1 MTKPLVPPQ
10 LLGVSEFNERSRE
23 IFRRIV
29 DTYLVTGEP
38 VGSRALSRQLPM
50 QLSPASIRNVMADLE
65 QMGLLASPH
74 TSAGRVP
81 TQKGL
86 RLFIDGLL
94 EVGDISEQERT
105 AFQSQVK
112 DSDQT
117 VEGLLNHATAT
128 LSGLSQCA
136 GLVVAPKSNAP
147 LKHIE
152 FAALGREQVLT
163 VLVFEDGAVENRMT
177 KLPLGM
183 TPSALAEASNFL
195 NATMRGRTLEQA
207 REEISRQLEKARA
220 ELSKLSQELIEAGLA
235 AWANDKD
242 ESWAS
247 RTLIVRGQSNLL
259 ESVEALQDLERIRL
273 LFNDLENKEDMLH
286 LLELTKEAEG
296 VRIFIGSESNLFSL
310 SGSSLIAA
318 PYFDQTRKIIG
329 AIGVIG
335 PTRLNY
341 ARIIPMVD
349 YTAKVIGGLISSRS
363 SLKEDED
370 GPG

>member
-1 MTKPLVPPQ
+1 VTRPLIPAQ
-10 LLGVSEFNERSRE
+10 LLGVKEFNERSRE

-29 DTYLVTGEP
+29 ESYLVTGEP

-65 QMGLLASPH
+65 QMGLLTSPH
-74 TSAGRVP
+74 TSAGRFP

-86 RLFIDGLL
+86 RLFVDGLL
-94 EVGDISEQERT
+94 EVGDISAEERS
-105 AFQSQVK
+105 AFQSK
-112 DSDQT
+112 MREGDQT
-117 VEGLLNHATAT
+117 VEDLLSQATAA

-136 GLVVAPKSNAP
+136 GLVVAPKRNAP

-152 FAALGREQVLT
+152 FANLGHDQALT
-163 VLVFEDGAVENRMT
+163 VLVFEDGAVENRMIKT
-177 KLPLGM
+177 PEGM
-183 TPSALAEASNFL
+183 TPSALTEAGNFL
-195 NATMRGRTLEQA
+195 NAMMRGRTLEQA
-207 REEISRQLEKARA
+207 REEIARELEKARA
-220 ELSKLSQELIEAGLA
+220 ELSELSRQLIESGLA
-235 AWANDKD
+235 TWSNEES
-242 ESWAS
+242 ESWAH

-259 ESVEALQDLERIRL
+259 DSVDALQDLERIRL

-286 LLELTKEAEG
+286 LLELTKAADG
-296 VRIFIGSESNLFSL
+296 VRIFIGSESNLSSL

-318 PYFDQTRKIIG
+318 PYFDPMRKIVG

-349 YTAKVIGGLISSRS
+349 YTAKVIGELLAHGQN
-363 SLKEDED
+363 
-370 GPG
+370 